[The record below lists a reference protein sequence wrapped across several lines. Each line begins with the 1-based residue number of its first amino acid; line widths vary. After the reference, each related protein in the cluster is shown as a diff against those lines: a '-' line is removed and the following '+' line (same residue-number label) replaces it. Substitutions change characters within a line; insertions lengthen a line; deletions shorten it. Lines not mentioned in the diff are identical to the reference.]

1 MYTYKMFLSEDRIP
15 YLKKGRRLPGTSCK
29 SPDDIFQM
37 MKNAFHSRELPEEHV
52 WLLTMNTKL
61 RVTAVFELSH
71 GTVDVA
77 LVTPREVFMR
87 ALLTGSTSV
96 AIVHNHPSLDE
107 IPSKEDECI
116 AKRLKKAG
124 DTLGVS
130 LIDFI
135 IVGDNYFSFKEEGM
149 I

>member
-1 MYTYKMFLSEDRIP
+1 MYAYKMYLSEDRIP
-15 YLKKGRRLPGTSCK
+15 YLKKEKRLPGTSCK
-29 SPDDIFQM
+29 SPSDIFQM
-37 MKNAFHSRELPEEHV
+37 MKNVFHSRELPEEHV

-61 RVTAVFELSH
+61 RVTAIFELSH
-71 GTVDVA
+71 GTVDMA

-116 AKRLKKAG
+116 AKRLREAG